1 MDVLTEKQRKLNM
14 RRIGPKNTKPE
25 MLVRR
30 ALHARGFRYRLH
42 DKKLPGKPDLVFPR
56 YRCVIFVNGCF
67 WHNHNCSLFKW
78 PKTNRQFWREKLEG
92 NRLRDQRKMEALIE
106 SGWRVLVIWECAI
119 KGVNRLSIDDVLGRT
134 TAFIQS
140 GSKYGDIGEKMA

>member
-78 PKTNRQFWREKLEG
+78 PKTNRQFWMDKLEG
-92 NRLRDQRKMEALIE
+92 NRLRDQRKKEELIE

-119 KGVNRLSIDDVLGRT
+119 KGVNRLSVDDALERAT
-134 TAFIQS
+134 TFIRS
-140 GSKYGDIGEKMA
+140 GSGYREIGEKMP

>member
-119 KGVNRLSIDDVLGRT
+119 KGVNRLSIDDVLERT

-140 GSKYGDIGEKMA
+140 GFKYGDIGEKSP

>member
-78 PKTNRQFWREKLEG
+78 PKKNRQFWADKLEG
-92 NRLRDQRKMEALIE
+92 NRLRDQRNIQVLMD
-106 SGWRVLVIWECAI
+106 SGWRLLIIWECSL
-119 KGVNRLSIDDVLGRT
+119 KGRFRRHVEDVVSRAAL
-134 TAFIQS
+134 FIRS
-140 GSKYGDIGEKMA
+140 DSEFSEVKEESS